1 MFNES
6 HNDDN
11 IDYYR
16 PERVLRS
23 EDKVKIKSK
32 FTRITKVQK
41 SPFYR
46 GVGLWNDLP
55 MALQHKQSKPLF
67 KKAINK
73 LNLTLLWLWNI
84 DSPLPLCI
92 LKAEISRV

>member
-11 IDYYR
+11 IEYYR

-46 GVGLWNDLP
+46 GVGLSNDLP
-55 MALQHKQSKPLF
+55 MTLQHEQSKLIF
-67 KKAINK
+67 KNAINR
-73 LNLTLLWLWNI
+73 LNLTSL
-84 DSPLPLCI
+84 
-92 LKAEISRV
+92 